1 VVRHA
6 FRLLLLGSLLILLA
20 GCGAGRQLV
29 KLEAGRDTVQ
39 ADGRGAPAT
48 LRYALDQP
56 ATVDLYA
63 VAPSGERWYLRRAEP
78 RAAGNDY
85 QYLFDG
91 TYPLPDRP
99 VERRV
104 LPDGAYRLVLEAEAA
119 GRRQSAE
126 AQVEVRDADTEPPSI
141 SNLTAF
147 PEAVSPNFDGL
158 DDAAAITYRLDQ
170 RARVALFATD
180 AQGKLAYTGPQAPRE
195 PGEYRQLWP
204 ALDNKQQPLPDGAYQ
219 FTVQATDPAGNVS
232 QASVPVHVA
241 AGGRPEARLLDVQFT
256 PRQVAS
262 GGILTVRFR
271 VRNTGE
277 TTLRSQGPDPGF
289 LYSSY
294 DTYANVLNRQFVDR
308 AGVWRV
314 GVDWAGSPSGSLAKY
329 PYRWG
334 LGQDL
339 APGQEAEVEGQ
350 IRLEHGPLQDR
361 GAGLPSNRVFF
372 YAGLIQENMAFFD
385 DQVGG
390 TWIELGY

>member
-1 VVRHA
+1 VRDG
-6 FRLLLLGSLLILLA
+6 FRRWLLGSLVILLA
-20 GCGAGRQLV
+20 GCAPGRPLVQLQAGR
-29 KLEAGRDTVQ
+29 EAVQ
-39 ADGRGAPAT
+39 ADGRGAPVT
-48 LRYALDQP
+48 LRYALDRP

-63 VAPSGERWYLRRAEP
+63 VAPGGERWYLRQGEP
-78 RAAGNDY
+78 RAAGGSY

-99 VERRV
+99 TERRV
-104 LPDGAYRLVLEAEAA
+104 LPAGAYRLVLEADAA
-119 GRRQSAE
+119 GQRQAVE
-126 AQVEVRDADTEPPSI
+126 TQVEVQDADTDPPRI
-141 SNLTAF
+141 ANLTAF
-147 PEAVSPNFDGL
+147 PEVVSPNFDGL

-180 AQGKLAYTGPQAPRE
+180 AQGKLAYTGPRAPRD
-195 PGEYRQLWP
+195 PGEYRELWTG
-204 ALDNKQQPLPDGAYQ
+204 LDNKQQPLPDGAYQ

-232 QASVPVHVA
+232 LASVPVQIA
-241 AGGRPEARLLDVQFT
+241 AGGRPEARLLDVRFA
-256 PRQVAS
+256 PHQVAS
-262 GGILTVRFR
+262 GGLLQVRFR

-277 TTLRSQGPDPGF
+277 TTLRSQGPEPGF
-289 LYSSY
+289 VYSSY
-294 DTYANVLNRQFVDR
+294 DTYATVLNRQFVDR

-334 LGQDL
+334 FGRDL
-339 APGQEAEVEGQ
+339 APGQEVEIEGQ

-361 GAGLPSNRVFF
+361 GAGPPSNRVFF